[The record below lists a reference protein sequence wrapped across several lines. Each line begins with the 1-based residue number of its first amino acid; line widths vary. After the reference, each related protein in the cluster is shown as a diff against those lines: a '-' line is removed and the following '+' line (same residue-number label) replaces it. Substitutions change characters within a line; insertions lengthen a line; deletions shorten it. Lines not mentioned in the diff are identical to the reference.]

1 MNIQLDLLRSK
12 LLHSSFDD
20 KELNISNKKGFVK
33 SSLALNFEEID
44 INEDAENNVVELHF
58 ESKSELTG
66 FVGHDLEDSEIAFS
80 LSLEAV
86 SSFTVDTS
94 SVSNDVEASIQSLIG
109 TDYAKYLVMAVCKQF
124 HIEQAGKLLSSTKF
138 SSVPV
143 QYAGDISGDEK

>member
-109 TDYAKYLVMAVCKQF
+109 TDYA
-124 HIEQAGKLLSSTKF
+124 
-138 SSVPV
+138 
-143 QYAGDISGDEK
+143 